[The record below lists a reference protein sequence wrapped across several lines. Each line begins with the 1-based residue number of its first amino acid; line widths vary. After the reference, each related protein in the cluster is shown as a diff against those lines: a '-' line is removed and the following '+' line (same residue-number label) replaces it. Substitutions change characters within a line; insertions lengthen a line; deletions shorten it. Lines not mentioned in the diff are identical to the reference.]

1 MLLQA
6 CVAIDKKKLTKIQ
19 LVCLQTDIKRV
30 CARAPWLRLF
40 SLITTQRL
48 LSIVYCPRKATFDLG
63 VGVPASDPAG
73 AVVFGL
79 FSRVLVKGD
88 HLKIIS

>member
-1 MLLQA
+1 MCA
-6 CVAIDKKKLTKIQ
+6 CALAT
-19 LVCLQTDIKRV
+19 LVFLDYN
-30 CARAPWLRLF
+30 AA
-40 SLITTQRL
+40 
-48 LSIVYCPRKATFDLG
+48 SIVYCPRKATFDLG